1 MSEVK
6 TVGDRNNLPVPNN
19 ESKTIEGVLCDPST
33 QLSASADKHS
43 QSTGTERSRSNW
55 LKQAVGKGL
64 SALVVLHL
72 DGGPA
77 SETVTQTAA
86 IWYRVLKGWPI
97 VWDEALDR
105 PRLTTAFLTLA
116 GRSTR
121 WPSPVQLRE
130 HLPPRVYPLKELPK
144 PEYPKEQAKANLV
157 RIKAMIRGALK

>member
-1 MSEVK
+1 M
-6 TVGDRNNLPVPNN
+6 N
-19 ESKTIEGVLCDPST
+19 EIARVVIEGVLCDE
-33 QLSASADKHS
+33 
-43 QSTGTERSRSNW
+43 TGRGAPACAPVNW
-55 LKQAVGKGL
+55 LKQAVSKGL
-64 SALVVLHL
+64 TALVLLHL

-130 HLPPRVYPLKELPK
+130 HLPPRVYPLKALPK
-144 PEYPKEQAKANLV
+144 PEYPKEQAAANLV
-157 RIKAMIRGALK
+157 RIKAMLKQVKGSRHKVKGGEL

>member
-1 MSEVK
+1 MNEIK
-6 TVGDRNNLPVPNN
+6 TVGAENFLP
-19 ESKTIEGVLCDPST
+19 IEGVLCDDDPT
-33 QLSASADKHS
+33 QPKAPV
-43 QSTGTERSRSNW
+43 NW

-130 HLPPRVYPLKELPK
+130 HLPPRVYPLKQLPK
-144 PEYPKEQAKANLV
+144 PEYPKDQAAANLV
-157 RIKAMIRGALK
+157 RIKAMIRGAMK

>member
-6 TVGDRNNLPVPNN
+6 TVGAAYLLPVPNN
-19 ESKTIEGVLCDPST
+19 ESKPIQGVLCDDDPT
-33 QLSASADKHS
+33 QPKTPVD
-43 QSTGTERSRSNW
+43 W
-55 LKQAVGKGL
+55 LKLAVSKGL
-64 SALVVLHL
+64 TALVVLHL
-72 DGGPA
+72 EGGPA

-130 HLPPRVYPLKELPK
+130 HLPPRVYPLKALPK
-144 PEYPKEQAKANLV
+144 PEYPKEQAAANLV